1 MAFLYLRYWISIQ
14 SSMELFYEGILTSPS
29 LILVLFSPIS
39 LVQLKLGHW
48 DQIPMFE
55 RIPRHTMHHYIRSK
69 CPWVD
74 LWMTLVHDLDHTA
87 IKKDSVQVRLVVT
100 WKREAHY
107 WKIPI
112 LMKNIVQKVMQSL
125 MDHSI
130 PDVLRFES
138 ANMLPRRACISWYC
152 WYWSSQSRHLLH
164 TNTNANISHR
174 GSCWKVPSSYR
185 YQDNS
190 ACHVVSVQK

>member
-1 MAFLYLRYWISIQ
+1 MAFLYLRSWISIQ
-14 SSMELFYEGILTSPS
+14 SSMELFYEGILASPS

-39 LVQLKLGHW
+39 LVQLKLDHW
-48 DQIPMFE
+48 DRISMFE

-87 IKKDSVQVRLVVT
+87 IKKDSAQVRLVVT

-112 LMKNIVQKVMQSL
+112 LMKDIVQKDNAIIDGSFYTWCLEIRICKYVTKKSL
-125 MDHSI
+125 HIM
-130 PDVLRFES
+130 VLLILKFPIATFVAYE
-138 ANMLPRRACISWYC
+138 Y
-152 WYWSSQSRHLLH
+152 
-164 TNTNANISHR
+164 
-174 GSCWKVPSSYR
+174 
-185 YQDNS
+185 
-190 ACHVVSVQK
+190 